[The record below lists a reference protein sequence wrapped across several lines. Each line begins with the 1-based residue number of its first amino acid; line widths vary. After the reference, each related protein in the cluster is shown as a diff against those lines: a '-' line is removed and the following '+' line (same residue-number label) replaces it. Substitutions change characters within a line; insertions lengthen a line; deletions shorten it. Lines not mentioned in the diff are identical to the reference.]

1 MRALDKV
8 LAAIGEGNYSAAG
21 DGYSCRCPAHDD
33 NSPSL
38 TITPKPGK
46 VLLHCHAGCTF
57 EQIVS
62 ALGLQKIDTFD
73 EETAA
78 IGPSKKQKKRH
89 ATCDD
94 AIAAVRWSVEQDGKE
109 VVDVIPYPYVGGNS
123 KPFGYSVRFNFADG
137 SKTFRQVHVDG
148 DAWLSG
154 AGDQL
159 WPLYLLDEIPDDGDI
174 FVHEGE
180 KAADAGW
187 RCGLQSTTSKG
198 GSKALRQSDWTPL
211 AGRNVVIL
219 PDNDAPGECYA
230 KEITKILHGLTPP
243 ASVKV
248 VRHKRRPEE
257 GGDFADLAEEAGGD
271 ATDLK
276 DVFEFLVT
284 KAATEPVEKVI
295 TLIEPRR
302 GLLIQSFDDIE
313 ERETNWLWKNRVI
326 TGGLTIITGPV
337 GNTKSLL
344 TIDLATRVSLGSK
357 HPDGSGNC
365 PHGEVLMFGHE
376 DAPNEIIKPRLVA
389 AGADCSHIYFVHG
402 VVGDIT
408 KDEAEDAQR
417 LRLENEIE
425 VVRQTLRQMTNVK
438 MLVFDP
444 LPEFVGGDHNSAA
457 EVRSALMPLAKVAQE
472 FNIAVVA
479 ICHQNKK
486 QGLSAVQT
494 IAGSGGFTQV
504 ARTVLCVINDPDDD
518 DKTFT
523 RQRLMV
529 VAKSNYGGMGEAQG
543 YRLADRGNDRV
554 AIEWLLDIMDID
566 AEDVI
571 KRSRMQE
578 DGRHKTDKRDA
589 AVDDL
594 RRMLSAGS
602 MPAKAAND
610 QMLKLGHSAR
620 QVRNAGDEL
629 AIDRKKG
636 APKEG
641 WIWSLP
647 VENQDR
653 IGKCSFDEWSPH

>member
-554 AIEWLLDIMDID
+554 AIEWLPDIMDID

-578 DGRHKTDKRDA
+578 DCRHKTDKRDV

-647 VENQDR
+647 EKNQSR
-653 IGKCSFDEWSPH
+653 TGMCSFDEWSP

>member
-1 MRALDKV
+1 MKALDKV
-8 LAAIGEGNYSAAG
+8 LAAIGEGNYNKAG

>member
-1 MRALDKV
+1 MKALDKI
-8 LAAIGEGNYSAAG
+8 LAAIGEGNYRPAG

-38 TITPKPGK
+38 SITPKDGK
-46 VLLHCHAGCTF
+46 VLLHCHAGCSF
-57 EQIVS
+57 EQILS
-62 ALGLQKIDTFD
+62 SLGLQKNDIFD
-73 EETAA
+73 SYRAVA
-78 IGPSKKQKKRH
+78 VPPKQKKRH
-89 ATCDD
+89 ATCDN
-94 AIAAVRWSVEQDGKE
+94 AIAAVRWSVEQNGRKVIN
-109 VVDVIPYPYVGGNS
+109 VVPYPYVDKNG
-123 KPFGYSVRFNFADG
+123 KPFGCSVRFNLADG
-137 SKTFRQVHVDG
+137 SKTFRQVHRDG

-154 AGDQL
+154 AGSKP
-159 WPLYLLDEIPDDGDI
+159 WPLYLLNEIPSDGI
-174 FVHEGE
+174 IYIHEGE
-180 KAADAGW
+180 KAADAGV
-187 RCGLQSTTSKG
+187 RCGLPSIASKG
-198 GSKALRQSDWTPL
+198 GSKAAAQTDWSSL
-211 AGRNVVIL
+211 AGREVVIL
-219 PDNDAPGECYA
+219 PDNDSPGESYA
-230 KEITKILHGLTPP
+230 AELTAILHSLAPP

-248 VRHKRRPEE
+248 VRHKRRPSG
-257 GGDFADLAEEAGGD
+257 GGDFADLAEEAGED
-271 ATDLK
+271 APHLK
-276 DVFEFLVT
+276 DVIEFLSVEAPTEAVAKVVT
-284 KAATEPVEKVI
+284 PGESN
-295 TLIEPRR
+295 R

-313 ERETNWLWKNRVI
+313 ERETNWLWKNRI
-326 TGGLTIITGPV
+326 IIGGLTIITGPV

-344 TIDLATRVSLGSK
+344 TIDLATRVSLGSR

-365 PHGEVLMFGHE
+365 PQGEVLMFGHE
-376 DAPNEIIKPRLVA
+376 DAPNEIIKPRLVS
-389 AGADCSHIYFVHG
+389 AGANCSHIYFVHG
-402 VVGDIT
+402 VVSDIA

-417 LRLENEIE
+417 LRLESEIE
-425 VVRQTLRQMTNVK
+425 VVRQTLRRMTNVK

-472 FNIAVVA
+472 FDIAVVA

-554 AIEWLLDIMDID
+554 AIEWLPDIMDLD

-571 KRSRMQE
+571 KRSRMQD
-578 DGRHKTDKRDA
+578 DGRRKTDKRDA

-594 RRMLSAGS
+594 RRILSAGS
-602 MPAKAAND
+602 MPAKTAND

-620 QVRNAGDEL
+620 QIRNAGDEL

-647 VENQDR
+647 EDNQSR
-653 IGKCSFDEWSPH
+653 TGMCTFNEWSP